1 MPIGDDA
8 AAAGYPLVPETGEDG
23 RVRWGARELNRTRDF
38 VALLP
43 RGELDYLELGA
54 HTASFIGANNTTYD
68 IPGLSVASSLQI
80 GRKYKITAY
89 LGIGTNSSNSGG
101 NRLLGIIA
109 DGSNNPLELSGGY
122 TYVDHAGW
130 GRPSIVRARY
140 TALATGTF
148 TFKTRVYRSTG
159 IGTQYVTIGSY
170 IHVEDIGLG

>member
-8 AAAGYPLVPETGEDG
+8 LAAGYPLVPETGEEG
-23 RVRWGARELNRTRDF
+23 RVRWGAREINRTRDF

-43 RGELDYLELGA
+43 RGELDFLQLGA
-54 HTASFIGANNTTYD
+54 HTASFIAANNTTYD

-80 GRKYKITAY
+80 GRKYKITAFM
-89 LGIGTNSSNSGG
+89 GFGTNSSSAGG
-101 NRLLGIIA
+101 NRHLGIIS
-109 DGSNNPLELSGGY
+109 DGSGNALQLSGGY

-130 GRPSIVRARY
+130 ARPSLVVARY

-148 TFKTRVYRSTG
+148 TFKARVYRSTG
-159 IGTQYVTIGSY
+159 IGTQYVTLGSY

>member
-8 AAAGYPLVPETGEDG
+8 LAAGYPLVPETGEDG
-23 RVRWGARELNRTRDF
+23 RLRWGAREINRTRDF

-43 RGELDYLELGA
+43 RGELDFVSIGA
-54 HTASFIGANNTTYD
+54 HTASFIAANNTTYD
-68 IPGLSVASSLQI
+68 IPGLSVASSLQV
-80 GRKYKITAY
+80 GRKYKITACM
-89 LGIGTNSSNSGG
+89 GIGTNSSSDGG
-101 NRLLGIIA
+101 NRLLGIIS
-109 DGSNNPLELSGGY
+109 DGSNNALKLASGY

-130 GRPSIVRARY
+130 GRPADVFAHY

-148 TFKTRVYRSTG
+148 TFKCRVYRSTG